1 MEQAQGYLN
10 VGVFVVMILT
20 NSIVLL
26 KIKQYV
32 EKFAIF
38 TILSYSLSASVRFVQ
53 NLIYLLNDEVDP
65 YDYIIIDYVVKLT
78 VLTNLVIMY
87 VVIFEI

>member
-1 MEQAQGYLN
+1 MMELVQGYLN
-10 VGVFVVMILT
+10 IGVFVVMILT
-20 NSIVLL
+20 NSIILL

-53 NLIYLLNDEVDP
+53 NLIYLLKDNIDP
-65 YDYIIIDYVVKLT
+65 YDYDIIDYVV
-78 VLTNLVIMY
+78 
-87 VVIFEI
+87 